1 MMKKLF
7 SLLTALVFCLA
18 LAACGGRQPEDE
30 TVPIPRPQENN
41 HDNAEETPGFD
52 SAANVTDL
60 TEGTVNPE
68 TIPGKIRSCFYG
80 KENRLFFLSD
90 QIYLYDT
97 KKDEILASIPA
108 AEQQIS
114 IKTFDGGYLISAIE
128 NGSVVSTIYDD
139 SLMEKERL
147 VLSELMNDDFILED
161 AVTIAKDGKQIAFA
175 GMHGIYLYDLE
186 NKSASVLQKVE
197 DISAIDGT
205 GISILNQ
212 LDFSDNGKDV
222 IYAGLG
228 HSVPVID
235 GEDGF
240 SVYGSIAIDG
250 SSQQITKK
258 DSYEVESLYVYGN
271 TLLMPQIFT
280 NADGT
285 LLMADLT
292 TKAEKMFR
300 FSSGQE
306 GKDGVFCSSQGN
318 YVATAVL
325 GEGIKIRI
333 YDVATGE
340 LLCDETISNMEES
353 YFFRVPQVMIL
364 DGSRTCIVFMG
375 HGISDM
381 ETATH
386 IFEF

>member
-1 MMKKLF
+1 MKKLF
-7 SLLTALVFCLA
+7 ALITVIVLSFTVV
-18 LAACGGRQPEDE
+18 ACGGRQPEAE
-30 TVPIPRPQENN
+30 TVPTPLPQENN
-41 HDNAEETPGFD
+41 NNSAEEIPALD
-52 SAANVTDL
+52 SAVNVTDL
-60 TEGTVNPE
+60 TEGTLNPE

-80 KENRLFFLSD
+80 KENRLFLLSD

-97 KKDEILASIPA
+97 KKDEILASVPA

-114 IKTFDGGYLISAIE
+114 IRTFDGGYLISAIE

-139 SLMEKERL
+139 LLIEKERL
-147 VLSELMNDDFILED
+147 VLSEQMNDDFIFED
-161 AVTIAKDGKQIAFA
+161 AVAIAKNGKQIAFA
-175 GMHGIYLYDLE
+175 GMHGIYLYDIE
-186 NKSASVLQKVE
+186 NKSASVLQKFE
-197 DISAIDGT
+197 DISAVGGT
-205 GISILNQ
+205 GISILNH
-212 LDFSDNGKDV
+212 LVFSDNGKDV

-240 SVYGSIAIDG
+240 SVYGYIAVDG
-250 SSQQITKK
+250 SYQQVTKK
-258 DSYEVESLYVYGN
+258 DSYEIDGLYVYGN
-271 TLLMPQIFT
+271 TLMMPQTFT
-280 NADGT
+280 KADGT

-292 TKAEKMFR
+292 TKAEKTFH

-318 YVATAVL
+318 YMVTAVL
-325 GEGIKIRI
+325 GEGITIRI
-333 YDVATGE
+333 YDVNTGE
-340 LLCDETISNMEES
+340 MLCDETIQNTGED

-364 DGSRTCIVFMG
+364 DGSRTCIVLMG
-375 HGISDM
+375 HTISDM